1 MSLESPAA
9 RGTGGV
15 PPTGA
20 AGAASDSTRRLAALD
35 QAHVWH
41 PFTPMQ
47 GWMEE
52 DPLII
57 ERGEGCELIDT
68 DGNRYLDGVSSLWVN
83 IHGHGHPALD
93 AAMTEQLGRLAHST
107 FLGLTHPAAIELAAR
122 LVALAPGRLERVF
135 FSENGAASVEV
146 ALKMAYS
153 YWRHKGQERPTF
165 VRLENAYHGDTI
177 GAVSVG
183 GIDRFHET
191 YRPLLFATASIPSP
205 YCYRC
210 PLDLSPADCGLRCA
224 DALEDVLAREGDRV
238 AAVVIEPLVQGA
250 AGIITAPDGHLRR
263 VADIARRHGVLLVV
277 DEVATGF
284 GRTGKMFACEHEGI
298 EPDILCLAKGLT
310 GGYLPL
316 SATLATSEVFNAFLA
331 RPEEHRTLYHGHS
344 YSGNP
349 LCCAVAM
356 ANLDVFEN
364 EETIASLPAKIDAL
378 AGALK
383 PLTDHPHVGEIRQR
397 GLMVG
402 IELVADRST
411 KEPFPEHLQVGAE
424 VSKATRPRGAIVR
437 PLGDVVVL
445 MPPLAMAQEELTRLV
460 SATAE
465 AIDEATTAARSGS
478 GVRFPPYPGK
488 RTPVEDGR

>member
-1 MSLESPAA
+1 MSDEAAA
-9 RGTGGV
+9 RTK
-15 PPTGA
+15 
-20 AGAASDSTRRLAALD
+20 RLAELD

-47 GWMEE
+47 GWMED

-83 IHGHGHPALD
+83 VHGHGHPTLD
-93 AAMTEQLGRLAHST
+93 AAITAQLARLAHST
-107 FLGLTHPAAIELAAR
+107 FLGLTHPTAIELAAR

-153 YWRHKGQERPTF
+153 YWRHKGEERPTF

-316 SATLATSEVFNAFLA
+316 SATLATSDVFDAFLA

-356 ANLDVFEN
+356 ANLDVFDN
-364 EETIASLPAKIDAL
+364 EGTIASLPARIDAL

-383 PLTDHPHVGEIRQR
+383 PLADHPNVGEVRQR

-411 KEPFPEHLQVGAE
+411 REPFPEHLQVGAE
-424 VSKATRPRGAIVR
+424 VARATRPRGAIVR

-445 MPPLAMAQEELTRLV
+445 MPPLAMTEDELGRLV
-460 SATAE
+460 AATAA
-465 AIDEATTAARSGS
+465 AIDDATAAALQRSRATD
-478 GVRFPPYPGK
+478 GVR
-488 RTPVEDGR
+488 E

>member
-1 MSLESPAA
+1 MTTESPAE
-9 RGTGGV
+9 RTK
-15 PPTGA
+15 
-20 AGAASDSTRRLAALD
+20 RLAALD
-35 QAHVWH
+35 QRHIWH
-41 PFTPMQ
+41 PFTAMQ
-47 GWMEE
+47 GWMDD

-57 ERGEGCELIDT
+57 ERGDGCELIDT
-68 DGNRYLDGVSSLWVN
+68 EGRRYLDGVSSLWVN
-83 IHGHGHPALD
+83 VHGHGHPAID
-93 AAMTEQLGRLAHST
+93 AAIADQLGRLAHST
-107 FLGLTHPAAIELAAR
+107 FLGLTHPPAIELAAR

-153 YWRHKGQERPTF
+153 YWRHQGEDRPTF

-177 GAVSVG
+177 GAVSIG

-224 DALEDVLAREGDRV
+224 DALEDVLAAEGDRV

-316 SATLATSEVFNAFLA
+316 SATLATSAVFDAFLA
-331 RPEEHRTLYHGHS
+331 RPEEHKTLYHGHS

-349 LCCAVAM
+349 LCCAAAM

-364 EETIASLPAKIDAL
+364 EQTIASLPGKIDAL
-378 AGALK
+378 ATALK
-383 PLTDHPHVGEIRQR
+383 PLADHPHVGEIRQR

-402 IELVADRST
+402 IELVADRAT
-411 KEPFPEHLQVGAE
+411 KEPFAEHLQIGAE
-424 VSKATRPRGAIVR
+424 VAKATRPRGAIVR

-445 MPPLAMAQEELTRLV
+445 MPPLAMTGDELIRLAT
-460 SATAE
+460 ATAE
-465 AIDEATTAARSGS
+465 AIDEVTAR
-478 GVRFPPYPGK
+478 VQ
-488 RTPVEDGR
+488 V

>member
-1 MSLESPAA
+1 MSEESAA
-9 RGTGGV
+9 ER
-15 PPTGA
+15 
-20 AGAASDSTRRLAALD
+20 TRRLAALD
-35 QAHVWH
+35 QRHVWH
-41 PFTPMQ
+41 PFTAMQ
-47 GWMEE
+47 GWMED

-68 DGNRYLDGVSSLWVN
+68 EGRRYLDGVSSLWVN
-83 IHGHGHPALD
+83 VHGHGHPALD
-93 AAMTEQLGRLAHST
+93 AAIADQLGRLAHST
-107 FLGLTHPAAIELAAR
+107 FLGLSHPPAIELAAR

-153 YWRHKGQERPTF
+153 YWRHRGEERPTF

-177 GAVSVG
+177 GAVSIG

-224 DALEDVLAREGDRV
+224 DALEDVLAREGDSV

-277 DEVATGF
+277 DEVANWF

-316 SATLATSEVFNAFLA
+316 SATLATAAVFDAFLA
-331 RPEEHRTLYHGHS
+331 RPEEHKTLYHGHS
-344 YSGNP
+344 YSANP
-349 LCCAVAM
+349 LCCAAAL
-356 ANLDVFEN
+356 ANLDVFES
-364 EETIASLPAKIDAL
+364 EKVLDSLPGKVSAL
-378 AGALK
+378 AGLLA
-383 PLTDHPHVGEIRQR
+383 PLAGHPHVGEIRQR

-402 IELVADRST
+402 IELVADRAT

-424 VSKATRPRGAIVR
+424 VARATRPRGAIVR

-445 MPPLAMAQEELTRLV
+445 MPPPAMTEPELSRLV
-460 SATAE
+460 TATAE
-465 AIDEATTAARSGS
+465 AIDEATTAALASLGAGPSGDA
-478 GVRFPPYPGK
+478 
-488 RTPVEDGR
+488 T

>member
-1 MSLESPAA
+1 MSEESVE
-9 RGTGGV
+9 R
-15 PPTGA
+15 
-20 AGAASDSTRRLAALD
+20 TRRLATLD
-35 QAHVWH
+35 QAHIWH
-41 PFTPMQ
+41 PFTAMQ
-47 GWMEE
+47 GWMED

-57 ERGEGCELIDT
+57 ERAEGCELIDT
-68 DGNRYLDGVSSLWVN
+68 DGHRYLDGVSSLWVN
-83 IHGHGHPALD
+83 VHGHGHATID
-93 AAMTEQLGRLAHST
+93 AAIVEQLGRMAHST
-107 FLGLTHPAAIELAAR
+107 FLGLSHPPAIELAAR
-122 LVALAPGRLERVF
+122 LAALAPGRLERVF

-153 YWRHKGQERPTF
+153 YWRHKGEDRPTF

-177 GAVSVG
+177 GAVSIG

-210 PLDLSPADCGLRCA
+210 PLEQSPADCGLRCA
-224 DALEDVLAREGDRV
+224 DALEDVLAREGNRV

-263 VADIARRHGVLLVV
+263 VADIARHHGVLLVV

-316 SATLATSEVFNAFLA
+316 SATLATSEVFDAFLA
-331 RPEEHRTLYHGHS
+331 RPEEHKTLYHGHS

-349 LCCAVAM
+349 LCCAAAL
-356 ANLDVFEN
+356 ANLDVFEA
-364 EETIASLPAKIDAL
+364 EGVLESLPGKVSAL
-378 AGALK
+378 AKLLA
-383 PLTDHPHVGEIRQR
+383 PLADHPHVGEIRQR

-402 IELVADRST
+402 IELVADRAT

-424 VSKATRPRGAIVR
+424 VAKGTRPRGVIVR

-445 MPPLAMAQEELTRLV
+445 MPPLAMTEPELSRLV
-460 SATAE
+460 TATAE
-465 AIDEATTAARSGS
+465 AIEEATQAALTLRRSLW
-478 GVRFPPYPGK
+478 
-488 RTPVEDGR
+488 TDGWSK

>member
-1 MSLESPAA
+1 MTGPGGSGATPGKDSAA
-9 RGTGGV
+9 ERTK
-15 PPTGA
+15 
-20 AGAASDSTRRLAALD
+20 RLAELD
-35 QAHVWH
+35 QAHIWH
-41 PFTPMQ
+41 PFTAMQ
-47 GWMEE
+47 GWMDD

-68 DGNRYLDGVSSLWVN
+68 EGRRYLDGVSSLWVN
-83 IHGHGHPALD
+83 VHGHGHPALD
-93 AAMTEQLGRLAHST
+93 AAVADQLGRLAHST
-107 FLGLTHPAAIELAAR
+107 FLGLSHPPAIELAAR

-153 YWRHKGQERPTF
+153 YWRHRGEERPTF

-177 GAVSVG
+177 GAVSIG

-210 PLDLSPADCGLRCA
+210 PLELAPADCGLRCA
-224 DALEDVLAREGDRV
+224 DALEDVLAREAGSV

-316 SATLATSEVFNAFLA
+316 SATLATAAVFDAFLA
-331 RPEEHRTLYHGHS
+331 RPEEHKTLYHGHS
-344 YSGNP
+344 YSANP
-349 LCCAVAM
+349 LCCAAAL
-356 ANLDVFEN
+356 ANLDVFES
-364 EETIASLPAKIDAL
+364 EDVLESLPGKVSAL
-378 AGALK
+378 AGLLA
-383 PLTDHPHVGEIRQR
+383 PLADHPHVGEIRQR

-402 IELVADRST
+402 IELVADRAT

-424 VSKATRPRGAIVR
+424 VARATRPRGVIVR

-445 MPPLAMAQEELTRLV
+445 MPPLAMTEPDLARLV
-460 SATAE
+460 AATAA
-465 AIDEATTAARSGS
+465 AIDEATSAALASLGRRPDG
-478 GVRFPPYPGK
+478 
-488 RTPVEDGR
+488 TPA

>member
-1 MSLESPAA
+1 MTESPAE
-9 RGTGGV
+9 RTKQ
-15 PPTGA
+15 
-20 AGAASDSTRRLAALD
+20 LAALD
-35 QAHVWH
+35 QAHIWH
-41 PFTPMQ
+41 PFTAMQ
-47 GWMEE
+47 GWMED

-57 ERGEGCELIDT
+57 ERAEGRELVDT

-83 IHGHGHPALD
+83 VHGHGHPTID
-93 AAMTEQLGRLAHST
+93 AAIVDQLSRLAHST
-107 FLGLTHPAAIELAAR
+107 FLGLSHPPAIELAAR

-153 YWRHKGQERPTF
+153 YWRHKGEERPTF

-191 YRPLLFATASIPSP
+191 YRPLLFATTAIPSP

-224 DALEDVLAREGDRV
+224 DALEDVLAREGNRV

-316 SATLATSEVFNAFLA
+316 SATLATSEVFDAFLA
-331 RPEEHRTLYHGHS
+331 RPEEHRALYHGHS

-349 LCCAVAM
+349 LCCAAAL
-356 ANLDVFEN
+356 ANLDVFEQ
-364 EETIASLPAKIDAL
+364 EGTIAALPAKVETL

-383 PLTDHPHVGEIRQR
+383 PLADHPHVGEIRQR

-402 IELVADRST
+402 IELVADRAT

-424 VSKATRPRGAIVR
+424 VAKATRPRGAIVR

-445 MPPLAMAQEELTRLV
+445 MPPLAMTEDELSRLV
-460 SATAE
+460 TATSA
-465 AIDEATTAARSGS
+465 AIDEATAAAVATLPKGA
-478 GVRFPPYPGK
+478 
-488 RTPVEDGR
+488 GRGEPA

>member
-1 MSLESPAA
+1 MSEEAA
-9 RGTGGV
+9 QRTK
-15 PPTGA
+15 
-20 AGAASDSTRRLAALD
+20 RLAELD

-47 GWMEE
+47 GWMED

-83 IHGHGHPALD
+83 VHGHGHPALD
-93 AAMTEQLGRLAHST
+93 AAITAQLARLAHST
-107 FLGLTHPAAIELAAR
+107 FLGLTHPTAIELAAR

-153 YWRHKGQERPTF
+153 YWRHKGEERPTF

-316 SATLATSEVFNAFLA
+316 SATLATSDVFDAFLA

-356 ANLDVFEN
+356 ANLDVFDN
-364 EETIASLPAKIDAL
+364 EGTIASLPARIDAL

-383 PLTDHPHVGEIRQR
+383 PLADHPHVGEVRQR

-411 KEPFPEHLQVGAE
+411 REPFPEHLQVGAE
-424 VSKATRPRGAIVR
+424 VAKATRPRGAIVR

-445 MPPLAMAQEELTRLV
+445 MPPLAMTEDELGRLV
-460 SATAE
+460 AATAA
-465 AIDEATTAARSGS
+465 AIDDATAAALQRS
-478 GVRFPPYPGK
+478 PA
-488 RTPVEDGR
+488 TDGIRQ

>member
-1 MSLESPAA
+1 VSEEPPATE
-9 RGTGGV
+9 R
-15 PPTGA
+15 
-20 AGAASDSTRRLAALD
+20 SKRLAALD

-47 GWMEE
+47 GWMED

-83 IHGHGHPALD
+83 VHGHGHPALD
-93 AAMTEQLGRLAHST
+93 AAIAEQLGRLAHST
-107 FLGLTHPAAIELAAR
+107 FLGLSHPPAIELAAR

-177 GAVSVG
+177 GAVSIG

-224 DALEDVLAREGDRV
+224 DALEDVLAAEGDRV

-316 SATLATSEVFNAFLA
+316 SATLATGEVFDAFLA
-331 RPEEHRTLYHGHS
+331 RPEEHKTLYHGHS

-349 LCCAVAM
+349 LCCAVAL
-356 ANLDVFEN
+356 ANLDVFES
-364 EETIASLPAKIDAL
+364 EGVLEALPGKVETLAKLLEPL
-378 AGALK
+378 A
-383 PLTDHPHVGEIRQR
+383 DHPHVGEIRQR

-402 IELVADRST
+402 IELVADRAT
-411 KEPFPEHLQVGAE
+411 KAEFPEHLQVGAE
-424 VSKATRPRGAIVR
+424 VAKATRPRGAIVR

-445 MPPLAMAQEELTRLV
+445 MPPLAMTEDELARLV
-460 SATAE
+460 SATAA
-465 AIDEATTAARSGS
+465 AIDEATSAARSAFLANRGCS
-478 GVRFPPYPGK
+478 
-488 RTPVEDGR
+488 

>member
-1 MSLESPAA
+1 MSEEPGE
-9 RGTGGV
+9 R
-15 PPTGA
+15 
-20 AGAASDSTRRLAALD
+20 TRRLAALD
-35 QAHVWH
+35 QAHIWH
-41 PFTPMQ
+41 PFTPMR
-47 GWMEE
+47 GWMDD
-52 DPLII
+52 DPLVI
-57 ERGEGCELIDT
+57 ERAEGCELIDT
-68 DGNRYLDGVSSLWVN
+68 EGRRYLDGVSSLWVN
-83 IHGHGHPALD
+83 VHGHGHPTID
-93 AAMTEQLGRLAHST
+93 AAIAEQLGRLAHST
-107 FLGLTHPAAIELAAR
+107 FLGLTHPPAIELAAR

-153 YWRHKGQERPTF
+153 YWRHRGEERPTF

-177 GAVSVG
+177 GAVSIG

-224 DALEDVLAREGDRV
+224 DALEDVLAREGTSV

-250 AGIITAPDGHLRR
+250 AGIITAPEGHLRR
-263 VADIARRHGVLLVV
+263 VADIARRHRVLLVV

-284 GRTGKMFACEHEGI
+284 GRTGTMFACEHEGI

-316 SATLATSEVFNAFLA
+316 SATLATDDVFGAFLA

-349 LCCAVAM
+349 LCCAAAL
-356 ANLDVFEN
+356 ANLDVFES
-364 EETIASLPAKIDAL
+364 EGVLESLPAKVSAL
-378 AGALK
+378 AALLA
-383 PLTDHPHVGEIRQR
+383 PLADHPHVGEVRQR

-402 IELVADRST
+402 IELVADRAT
-411 KEPFPEHLQVGAE
+411 KEVFPEDLQVGAE
-424 VSKATRPRGAIVR
+424 VARATRPRGAIVR

-445 MPPLAMAQEELTRLV
+445 MPPLAMTEADLARLV
-460 SATAE
+460 TATIE
-465 AIDEATTAARSGS
+465 AIDEATTAAFAVLSAPAR
-478 GVRFPPYPGK
+478 RRP
-488 RTPVEDGR
+488 

>member
-1 MSLESPAA
+1 MS
-9 RGTGGV
+9 
-15 PPTGA
+15 
-20 AGAASDSTRRLAALD
+20 AGAASDRTRRLAALD

-47 GWMEE
+47 RWMED

-83 IHGHGHPALD
+83 VHGHGHPALD
-93 AAMTEQLGRLAHST
+93 AAITAQLGRLAHST
-107 FLGLTHPAAIELAAR
+107 FLGLTHPTAIELAAR
-122 LVALAPGRLERVF
+122 LVALAPGQLERVF

-153 YWRHKGQERPTF
+153 YWRHKGEERPTF

-316 SATLATSEVFNAFLA
+316 SATLATSEVFDAFLA

-364 EETIASLPAKIDAL
+364 ENTIASLPAKIDAL
-378 AGALK
+378 AAALK

-402 IELVADRST
+402 IELVADRAT

-424 VSKATRPRGAIVR
+424 VAKATRPRGAIVR

-445 MPPLAMAQEELTRLV
+445 MPPLAMTEEELTRLV

-465 AIDEATTAARSGS
+465 AIDEATTAALATLGPLFRRG
-478 GVRFPPYPGK
+478 GPA
-488 RTPVEDGR
+488 

>member
-1 MSLESPAA
+1 MSEA
-9 RGTGGV
+9 
-15 PPTGA
+15 
-20 AGAASDSTRRLAALD
+20 AASDRTKRLAALD

-41 PFTPMQ
+41 PFTSMQ
-47 GWMEE
+47 GWMED

-83 IHGHGHPALD
+83 VHGHGHPTLD
-93 AAMTEQLGRLAHST
+93 AAVTEQLGRLAHST
-107 FLGLTHPAAIELAAR
+107 FLGLTHPMAIELAAR
-122 LVALAPGRLERVF
+122 LVALAPVSHLPDDQPAPDDDPAGPASARRSRLERVF

-153 YWRHKGQERPTF
+153 YWRHKGEERPTF

-177 GAVSVG
+177 GAVSIG

-316 SATLATSEVFNAFLA
+316 SATLATSEVFDAFLA

-364 EETIASLPAKIDAL
+364 EATIASLPARIDAL

-411 KEPFPEHLQVGAE
+411 REPFPEHLQVGAA
-424 VSKATRPRGAIVR
+424 VARATRPRGAIVR

-445 MPPLAMAQEELTRLV
+445 MPPLAMTEGELSRLV
-460 SATAE
+460 SATAA
-465 AIDEATTAARSGS
+465 AIDEATSAALVALGPLPSRGE
-478 GVRFPPYPGK
+478 PA
-488 RTPVEDGR
+488 

>member
-1 MSLESPAA
+1 MSAEP
-9 RGTGGV
+9 
-15 PPTGA
+15 
-20 AGAASDSTRRLAALD
+20 ASDDRTRRLAALD

-47 GWMEE
+47 GWMED
-52 DPLII
+52 DPLVI
-57 ERGEGCELIDT
+57 ERAEGCELIDT

-93 AAMTEQLGRLAHST
+93 AAITAQLGRLAHST

-122 LVALAPGRLERVF
+122 LVALAPGPLERVF

-153 YWRHKGQERPTF
+153 YWRHKGEERPTF

-238 AAVVIEPLVQGA
+238 AAVIIEPLVQGA

-316 SATLATSEVFNAFLA
+316 SATLATSDVFDAFLA

-402 IELVADRST
+402 IELVADRAT

-424 VSKATRPRGAIVR
+424 VAKATRPRGAIVR

-445 MPPLAMAQEELTRLV
+445 MPPLAMTEDELTRLV
-460 SATAE
+460 SATAA
-465 AIDEATTAARSGS
+465 AIDEATTAALHPS
-478 GVRFPPYPGK
+478 PA
-488 RTPVEDGR
+488 DGGR